1 MDQLGKI
8 RRQHRKERL
17 KISKTAKFE
26 SDTSLAS
33 KDIAQQSCENLQTF
47 VWWGASLCPP
57 PDKRL

>member
-8 RRQHRKERL
+8 RRQHWKERL
-17 KISKTAKFE
+17 KLSKTAKFE

-57 PDKRL
+57 PYKRL